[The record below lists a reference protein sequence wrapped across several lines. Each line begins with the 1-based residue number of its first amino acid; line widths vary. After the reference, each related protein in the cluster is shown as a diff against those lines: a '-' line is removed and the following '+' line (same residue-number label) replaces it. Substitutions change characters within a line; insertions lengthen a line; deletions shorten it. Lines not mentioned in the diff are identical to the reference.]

1 VHDTCAL
8 DAVRQCTPPPP
19 DAHCTTPQPDAALHD
34 AVPYRF
40 LNAAVPY
47 SYADAARSS
56 STSLLSAP
64 PLTR

>member
-1 VHDTCAL
+1 V
-8 DAVRQCTPPPP
+8 
-19 DAHCTTPQPDAALHD
+19 HCTTPQPDAALHD

-64 PLTR
+64 PLLTR

>member
-1 VHDTCAL
+1 M
-8 DAVRQCTPPPP
+8 
-19 DAHCTTPQPDAALHD
+19 TPQPDAALHD

-64 PLTR
+64 PLLNR